1 MDNPPDFIHLF
12 FRQFW
17 RILEVDSSVKTAIV
31 HIFFVV
37 VVFV

>member
-17 RILEVDSSVKTAIV
+17 QILKVDYPSEAGKSSLVWKRP
-31 HIFFVV
+31 
-37 VVFV
+37 